1 VTPRTILVVEDERP
15 VRDLVATVLR
25 REGFTV
31 LSAANAEEAL
41 ELDAALPIDCL
52 LIDVILPGMSG
63 PDLARA
69 VRKRSPGVRVV
80 FMSGY
85 AGSLLTESDMAD
97 AEFIAKPFDARVVAQ
112 KLRALLNPAGE

>member
-1 VTPRTILVVEDERP
+1 MTPRTILVVEDERP
-15 VRDLVATVLR
+15 VRDLLAAVLR
-25 REGFTV
+25 RDGFTV

-41 ELDAALPIDCL
+41 ELEPTLPIHCL
-52 LIDVILPGMSG
+52 LTDVILPGMSG

-69 VRKRSPGVRVV
+69 VRKRAPGVKVV

-85 AGSLLTESDMAD
+85 AGSLLTDDDMAD
-97 AEFIAKPFDARVVAQ
+97 AEFISKPFDARVVAQ